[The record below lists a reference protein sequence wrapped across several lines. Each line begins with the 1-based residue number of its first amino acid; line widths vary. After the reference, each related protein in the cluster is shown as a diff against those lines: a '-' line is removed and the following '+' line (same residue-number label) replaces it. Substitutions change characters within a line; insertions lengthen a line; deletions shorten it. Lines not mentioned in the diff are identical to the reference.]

1 MVEMTE
7 MANILHQATSQS
19 LVLID
24 EIGRGTSTY
33 DGLSL
38 AWACAEWL
46 AKKTRSLTL
55 FATHYFELTAL
66 PEQIEALLIFI

>member
-1 MVEMTE
+1 MKLDGDV
-7 MANILHQATSQS
+7 
-19 LVLID
+19 
-24 EIGRGTSTY
+24 STY

-66 PEQIEALLIFI
+66 PEQIEGIANIHLDALEHNNTIALYARCSRRCGK